1 MSIFFLC
8 FGGRVSLIV
17 SLSLSLSLSCRYK
30 RAFLL
35 SRDEIRIEIQLF
47 LMENKASFLKTLL
60 VTNVYHNSYIC
71 LMFWNLGLCGF
82 PVYSLWD

>member
-1 MSIFFLC
+1 M
-8 FGGRVSLIV
+8 SLIV

-47 LMENKASFLKTLL
+47 LMENKSSLLENIIGYQCLPQQLHMLDVLKP
-60 VTNVYHNSYIC
+60 
-71 LMFWNLGLCGF
+71 G
-82 PVYSLWD
+82 SLWFSGLQSVRLGSKT

>member
-1 MSIFFLC
+1 MEICQTIYRAILMSIFFLC
-8 FGGRVSLIV
+8 FGGHVSLIV

-71 LMFWNLGLCGF
+71 LMF
-82 PVYSLWD
+82 

>member
-1 MSIFFLC
+1 MC
-8 FGGRVSLIV
+8 LIV
-17 SLSLSLSLSCRYK
+17 SLSLSCRYK

-47 LMENKASFLKTLL
+47 LIEYKASFLKTLL

-71 LMFWNLGLCGF
+71 LISETWVFVVFRFTICEIRIKDVIF
-82 PVYSLWD
+82 

>member
-1 MSIFFLC
+1 MEICQTIYRATLMSIFFLC

-17 SLSLSLSLSCRYK
+17 SLSLSLSCRYK

-47 LMENKASFLKTLL
+47 LMEYKASFLKTLL
-60 VTNVYHNSYIC
+60 GTNVYHNSYIC
-71 LMFWNLGLCGF
+71 LMF
-82 PVYSLWD
+82 